1 VIIRITY
8 LVTVVAAV
16 LLLFVGHKI
25 AVTGR
30 FIFQDFSQEI
40 VRADVQSVAER
51 VRQDEGLGEFVPI
64 MGEIIIFEARITS
77 GERKGE
83 IVTAAQTFSSFTRVA
98 QREVYRGASILLI
111 NSNGEWYFNGHFR
124 INRLLVLGI
133 LFALC
138 VLVFGGKKG
147 FNTLLSLV
155 LTCTA
160 IFAVFIPAVLSGK
173 NIYLMS
179 LLVCSYMV
187 AMTPLIV
194 IGYNKKSLASIAGC
208 SGGLIISG
216 IIAFV
221 MDKALYLTGIVDEH
235 SRYLVNITGEM
246 PIDLRAIIFAGII
259 IGAMG
264 AIMDVSIS
272 LSSALWE
279 LKEKAEDIKFK
290 DLLRSGI
297 NIGRDIMG
305 TMADTLILAYIGSSL
320 SVVLILSVFS
330 GSLLG
335 LFNSEMIVV
344 EILQALAGSFG
355 ILFAMPLT
363 AIFCSIIY
371 LKDEKKTAI

>member
-1 VIIRITY
+1 MIIRITY

-40 VRADVQSVAER
+40 VRADVHSVADR

-290 DLLRSGI
+290 ELLRSGI

-371 LKDEKKTAI
+371 LKDEKKTTI